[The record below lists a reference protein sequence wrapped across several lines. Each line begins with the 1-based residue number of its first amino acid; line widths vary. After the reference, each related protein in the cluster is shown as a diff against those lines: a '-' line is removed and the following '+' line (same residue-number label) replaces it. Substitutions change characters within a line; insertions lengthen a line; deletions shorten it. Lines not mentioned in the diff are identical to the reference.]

1 MRGKLWRKTGLAL
14 LLVALCGLLRVPF
27 EDRLQTRLEADQLLP
42 TPLGVGMI
50 DQMGQ
55 SAFLATLGGTR
66 ALVAIYMSL
75 LAYDH
80 WEQQDWGGVE
90 NAFDVIYK
98 LQPNDIQAWILG
110 AWHQHTNASVN
121 MEQRHDWR
129 EWKLPHEATREEV
142 RDRYIAKGIG
152 ILGDAV
158 RNNPESGKLY
168 QEYAWTLWKKGGDAC
183 AAAEAYKHAIEHPGS
198 LGFTVRFYGY
208 TLAECPGRERE
219 AYDYL
224 LKLYREVKERGSRP
238 VPSVVVA
245 LKKLEN
251 TLDVPFLL
259 RIPELEPDEAL
270 KRSLE
275 QDSVDSGLPW
285 LP

>member
-1 MRGKLWRKTGLAL
+1 MRFKVWRKTVLAL
-14 LLVALCGLLRVPF
+14 LLVALFGLVRVPF
-27 EDRLQTRLEADQLLP
+27 EDRLQSRMESDGLLP

-80 WEQQDWGGVE
+80 WEQQDWAEVE
-90 NAFDVIYK
+90 NAFDVIFK
-98 LQPNDIQAWILG
+98 LQPQDIQAWILG
-110 AWHQHTNASVN
+110 AWHQHTNASIN
-121 MEQRHDWR
+121 MMDREDWK
-129 EWKLPHEATREEV
+129 EWKLPVETTREEV
-142 RDRYIAKGIG
+142 RDRYIAKGID
-152 ILGDAV
+152 ILRNAV
-158 RNNPESGKLY
+158 RNNPDSGKLY
-168 QEYAWTLWKKGGDAC
+168 QELGWTLWKKGMDPCG
-183 AAAEAYKHAIEHPGS
+183 AAEAYKKAIENPGS
-198 LGFTVRFYGY
+198 LGLVVRFYGY

-224 LKLYREVKERGSRP
+224 HDIYLDEKTRGKRT
-238 VPSVVVA
+238 VPSVIIA
-245 LKKLEN
+245 LKDLEKKLD
-251 TLDVPFLL
+251 TPFLL
-259 RIPELEPDEAL
+259 RIPDLEPDEAL

-275 QDSVDSGLPW
+275 QNSIDSGLPW